1 MFDVEPKESAT
12 VQAEHPSAATSREN
26 PEYMNHE
33 NQTGGELAAAPCSAS
48 PASVYIDPRWADSE
62 SQESG
67 EPVRREL
74 IGAKIKAIGTPVFSR
89 TVEGVTLAIEYT
101 PENSTALRLLVLV
114 SDGRRIWA
122 ITDDQ
127 VNIISNLS

>member
-1 MFDVEPKESAT
+1 MTSTLPER
-12 VQAEHPSAATSREN
+12 PSAATSREN
-26 PEYMNHE
+26 PEQADCAA
-33 NQTGGELAAAPCSAS
+33 QTGGELAAAPCSAS